1 MSRVQSTSSTP
12 RAVPAAPAAV
22 QPAAEPAAAP
32 EESLFGAQQLTAAPT
47 SSLSDVQTRNL
58 VVDTTLTATELS
70 LGKEVPLS
78 QNLSAVFAEGVEGV
92 APTADKIV
100 VTGIT
105 LENVYSN
112 VPSRVSVSANLFQNQ
127 AQQNS
132 LVNDAGWLYSAASS
146 ELAAEASEHVSYA
159 GNDGKFVQLCSLL
172 PMESSRHNEC
182 AIYTPTSS
190 SLNSRHLQDYGNISS
205 KDQVRHHNVFVF
217 FVFVF
222 FCVLVLT
229 PHNVSTL
236 QLWNGIVAVTDST
249 YYVPAESVV
258 CKVIEKNWDKFGFH
272 PQQVRDYILFVLFC
286 VRTVL
291 TPTTFPT
298 HRRKWSRVRS
308 TASRN
313 PSCSPWSTRCTPTS
327 LRACRSPTSPR
338 RGSSSTC
345 SPTWRRPTAKC
356 TTSACSS
363 RCPTATRRRPP
374 PSKPPHITPFGFKKM
389 KEYCYFSSRLLPAH
403 VKIDGLD
410 VVQIPLRLETH
421 HHRPLGACLHGDVPR
436 AAVLRRQMRRVQH
449 AQRGRAAALRRH
461 VGAHRQAQ
469 IVLLQIVRQF
479 LHGDALTVQ
488 LGRVEDAGAVL
499 KALATRVAVLCVCVS
514 EAQTMGFDK
523 K

>member
-22 QPAAEPAAAP
+22 QPAVAPAAAP

-58 VVDTTLTATELS
+58 VVDATLTATELS

-217 FVFVF
+217 FCVRV

-272 PQQVRDYILFVLFC
+272 PQQVRDISVTICLCCFVFALCSPPQRSPHTGGNGRGFVLPHREAHRA
-286 VRTVL
+286 VRGRLAVL
-291 TPTTFPT
+291 QR
-298 HRRKWSRVRS
+298 HRAPAVHRH
-308 TASRN
+308 
-313 PSCSPWSTRCTPTS
+313 
-327 LRACRSPTSPR
+327 LRDGAQAPPAVQ
-338 RGSSSTC
+338 RGAVQQQNAQRQHAAQGVL
-345 SPTWRRPTAKC
+345 PLPADD
-356 TTSACSS
+356 
-363 RCPTATRRRPP
+363 RRR
-374 PSKPPHITPFGFKKM
+374 
-389 KEYCYFSSRLLPAH
+389 
-403 VKIDGLD
+403 VN
-410 VVQIPLRLETH
+410 
-421 HHRPLGACLHGDVPR
+421 PR
-436 AAVLRRQMRRVQH
+436 
-449 AQRGRAAALRRH
+449 
-461 VGAHRQAQ
+461 
-469 IVLLQIVRQF
+469 
-479 LHGDALTVQ
+479 T
-488 LGRVEDAGAVL
+488 
-499 KALATRVAVLCVCVS
+499 
-514 EAQTMGFDK
+514 
-523 K
+523 